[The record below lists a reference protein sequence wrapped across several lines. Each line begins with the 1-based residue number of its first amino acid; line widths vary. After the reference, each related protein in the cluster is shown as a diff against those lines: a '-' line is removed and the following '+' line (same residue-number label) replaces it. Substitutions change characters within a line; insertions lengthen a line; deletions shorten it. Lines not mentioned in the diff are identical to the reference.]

1 MGRKVFMSVL
11 GTGLYEECTYVGKN
25 SETKTRFIQEAALR
39 EIEANK
45 WTENDAAYVL
55 LTQSAKKQ
63 NWDKS
68 ITTRKDFRKNESVS
82 YSGLEKVLSE
92 MGLLCP
98 IISIDIKDGK
108 DQSEMWDIFNTIFGI
123 LENGDELYFDLTH
136 AFRYLPMLVLVL
148 GSYAKFLK
156 GTSIA
161 YMSYGNY
168 EARVKDGKDPSNDKA
183 SIIDLLSLSA
193 LQDWTFAAGQFVRS
207 GNVDE
212 IVSLGKNRCREI
224 KKELKRRDQ
233 DTQNM
238 DNFVTAL
245 RSAVN
250 ELSLC
255 RGIEI
260 TNGSSI
266 KQIRAFRDLIKAETI
281 PALTPLIDIITNSF
295 AEFNSEKDVL
305 NTYSAAK
312 WCNKNKLYQQS
323 LTFLR
328 EAVVSYVCDN
338 CCLDIVNS
346 SNREL
351 VEDILYAKNNSK
363 DNNKVNLRIA
373 SSELLDKL
381 WDIFSY
387 PALNNQDT
395 LGAFSKIRDIR
406 NDYNH
411 AGIRPNPS
419 NCCTLIKSTSELLE
433 SISGLFEET
442 TTSES
447 HPTIFINYSNH
458 PSRNWSSEQM
468 TAAKEYGEEV
478 VDLPFAQIDPEAN
491 SDSISKITESETAK
505 LLDIAIG
512 KNATVHIMGEMT
524 LTFALVKRLQA
535 RGIRCVAS
543 TTERCVK
550 ELDGGIKE
558 STFKFVR
565 FREYE

>member
-1 MGRKVFMSVL
+1 MSVL

-25 SETKTRFIQEAALR
+25 SETKTRFIQEATLL
-39 EIEANK
+39 EIGAGK
-45 WTENDAAYVL
+45 WTENDVVYVL

-68 ITTRKDFRKNESVS
+68 IMTRKDFRKNESVS
-82 YSGLEKVLSE
+82 YSGLEKVLAE
-92 MGLLCP
+92 MGLPCP
-98 IISIDIKDGK
+98 VIPIDIKDGK
-108 DQSEMWDIFNTIFGI
+108 DQSEMWEIFNTIFGI
-123 LENGDELYFDLTH
+123 IENGDELYFDLTH

-168 EARVKDGKDPSNDKA
+168 EARVRDEKDPSDDRA
-183 SIIDLLSLSA
+183 SIVDLLPLSV
-193 LQDWTFAAGQFVRS
+193 LQDWTFAAGQFIKS

-212 IVSLGKNRCREI
+212 IVSLGKTRCREI
-224 KKELKRRDQ
+224 KKEIKRCDQ

-238 DNFVTAL
+238 DNFVTTL
-245 RSAVN
+245 RLAVN

-260 TNGSSI
+260 TNGNSI
-266 KQIRAFRDLIKAETI
+266 KQVRYFRDLIKAETI
-281 PALTPLIDIITNSF
+281 PALSPLIDIITNSF
-295 AEFNSEKDVL
+295 SEFNSERDVR

-312 WCNKNKLYQQS
+312 WCKKNKLYQQS

-328 EAVVSYVCDN
+328 EAVVSYICDKFD
-338 CCLDIVNS
+338 LDIITS
-346 SNREL
+346 PNREL
-351 VEDILYAKNNSK
+351 VEDILYSK
-363 DNNKVNLRIA
+363 REGKATLHIG
-373 SSELLDKL
+373 SPELLDKMQEIL
-381 WDIFSY
+381 NYPVINNRDI
-387 PALNNQDT
+387 LNT
-395 LGAFSKIRDIR
+395 FSKIRDIR

-411 AGIRPNPS
+411 AGIRDCSVKCN
-419 NCCTLIKSTSELLE
+419 TMIKSASELLE

-447 HPTIFINYSNH
+447 HPRIFINYSNH

-468 TAAKEYGEEV
+468 AAAKEYGEEV
-478 VDLPFAQIDPEAN
+478 VDLPFAQINPEAN
-491 SDSISKITESETAK
+491 SESISKIVESEAAK
-505 LLDIAIG
+505 LLNLAEG

-535 RGIRCVAS
+535 RGVRCVAS
-543 TTERCVK
+543 TTERCVR
-550 ELDGGIKE
+550 ETDDGVKE
-558 STFKFVR
+558 SIFKFVR
-565 FREYE
+565 FREYER